1 MNATFNGSC
10 NWAKNMSID
19 FNMSKCEHFG
29 FCSTLQSFQRL
40 SVTDQVFLEP
50 TVPRFS
56 SRQLLEWFAVQ
67 GCPEPWTAWAL
78 AHRMRSYSCELH
90 SMLQEYSISYA
101 DLHRLTVQSHR
112 FSTIC
117 YAHSHSRHCDVSDL
131 QWSQAS
137 LPIKDGGLGLRCDLA
152 RIYRLLGFCGE
163 YSAAPGTT
171 SCLALAV
178 APPLKPGI
186 TARLCVSVLLQ
197 IHQTGC

>member
-1 MNATFNGSC
+1 
-10 NWAKNMSID
+10 
-19 FNMSKCEHFG
+19 MSKCEHFG

-78 AHRMRSYSCELH
+78 AHIYV
-90 SMLQEYSISYA
+90 

-137 LPIKDGGLGLRCDLA
+137 LPIKDGGLGLRCGLA
-152 RIYRLLGFCGE
+152 RIYRLLGFFGE

-197 IHQTGC
+197 IHQTPGC